1 VATMPAGPHT
11 VLDQTRQAV
20 QRRAGRLLA
29 QLQELGEEVT
39 TEVFDEEAASNES
52 ASQSAV

>member
-1 VATMPAGPHT
+1 
-11 VLDQTRQAV
+11 LDQTRQAV

-29 QLQELGEEVT
+29 QLQESEDEVT

-52 ASQSAV
+52 ASQSVA